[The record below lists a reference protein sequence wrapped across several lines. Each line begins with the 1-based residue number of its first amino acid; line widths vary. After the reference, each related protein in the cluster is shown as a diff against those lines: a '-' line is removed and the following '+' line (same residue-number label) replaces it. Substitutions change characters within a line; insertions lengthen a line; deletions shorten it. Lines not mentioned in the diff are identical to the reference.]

1 VVVRSV
7 LAAGVFMIFLTASG
21 GSATANIIL
30 VIVMFL
36 FLLGF
41 GYLFDNWF
49 YKRRLRRW
57 ERKRAGGG

>member
-1 VVVRSV
+1 MLATAVFAVVLGMSSGSTGGKIV
-7 LAAGVFMIFLTASG
+7 LAA
-21 GSATANIIL
+21 
-30 VIVMFL
+30 VMFL

-57 ERKRAGGG
+57 ERKRAGG